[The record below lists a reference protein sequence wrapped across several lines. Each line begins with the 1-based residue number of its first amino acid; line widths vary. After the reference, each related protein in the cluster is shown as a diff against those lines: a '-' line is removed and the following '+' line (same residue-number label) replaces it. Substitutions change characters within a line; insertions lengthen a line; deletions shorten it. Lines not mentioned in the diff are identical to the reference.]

1 MNKYSK
7 FKYLV
12 YIILAGGVVASIF
25 IFSFQFYLIKKDIS
39 NSYTSQNLQ
48 LSIPIK
54 LSKGESQGYF
64 DLDKDG
70 INVILNKSKQYS
82 YSCKHL
88 KAPFDFSTITFTI
101 KQSNAGSLILKRKG
115 KTIKFWKIGT
125 YNIDLSDASDVYI
138 NFWNNDYVSEYQFNN
153 TYSPYRSGFI
163 HFTVSV
169 NQNIITSYSDCS
181 NSLTDTNDNLV
192 DVDCVLKLPVT
203 YKEYGRKSKLLMI
216 CHGAGNG
223 VTSVQGIDKGW
234 EDIADYNN
242 LIDTFVN
249 AGYAV
254 FDCNGYDNTIF
265 GVNFWGSP
273 KGVEA
278 WRKAYDYI
286 INNYNV
292 EHNFSIYGF
301 SMGGLTAL
309 NLVTNKFPNIKAVAL
324 GSPVLD
330 LEKSWEDGQVK
341 LMQLGFG
348 LGSKYDKTFTIG
360 CDPMQKIVKI
370 NGSEYY
376 NANVPPV
383 KIWYGSTEVGTCVNK
398 EYAKRIVNAI
408 TNGGGSAYYR
418 EVENAGH
425 EICYGHNDNINK
437 EILYFFERFN

>member
-1 MNKYSK
+1 
-7 FKYLV
+7 
-12 YIILAGGVVASIF
+12 
-25 IFSFQFYLIKKDIS
+25 
-39 NSYTSQNLQ
+39 
-48 LSIPIK
+48 
-54 LSKGESQGYF
+54 
-64 DLDKDG
+64 
-70 INVILNKSKQYS
+70 
-82 YSCKHL
+82 
-88 KAPFDFSTITFTI
+88 
-101 KQSNAGSLILKRKG
+101 
-115 KTIKFWKIGT
+115 
-125 YNIDLSDASDVYI
+125 
-138 NFWNNDYVSEYQFNN
+138 
-153 TYSPYRSGFI
+153 
-163 HFTVSV
+163 
-169 NQNIITSYSDCS
+169 
-181 NSLTDTNDNLV
+181 
-192 DVDCVLKLPVT
+192 
-203 YKEYGRKSKLLMI
+203 MI

-324 GSPVLD
+324 GSPVID